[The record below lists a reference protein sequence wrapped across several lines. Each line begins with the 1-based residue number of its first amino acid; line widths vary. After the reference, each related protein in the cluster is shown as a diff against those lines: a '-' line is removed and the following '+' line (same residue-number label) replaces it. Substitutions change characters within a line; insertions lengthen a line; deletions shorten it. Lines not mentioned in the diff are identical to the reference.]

1 MPPHLDATEAYRTI
15 IIRRDATEIL
25 LAPKEAGMTLPRVEI
40 QKKQRIANQLTA
52 AARLAVG
59 VNSTPDHICSL
70 RSFRTLDN
78 FEFDHVL
85 FVQALVSRAYD
96 C

>member
-1 MPPHLDATEAYRTI
+1 MPSHPDASQAYRTL
-15 IIRRDATEIL
+15 IIRRDATAIL
-25 LAPKEAGMTLPRVEI
+25 LAPKEAGITLPRVEI
-40 QKKQRIANQLTA
+40 RKKQRIANQLTA

-59 VNSTPDHICSL
+59 VKSTPDHICSL

-78 FEFDHVL
+78 FEFDRVL
-85 FVQALVSRAYD
+85 FVQALVSLAYD